1 MTEEVKTIMGG
12 GINSPAGTPLNIF
25 GTIAHHP
32 RLLKRFMNFA
42 GMFLNKGL
50 LPDRE
55 REIVILR
62 VGWNCQSV
70 YEFGQ
75 HTLIGQRVGLSLKE
89 IDALT
94 KDVEQFAWNNRDR
107 VLINMSD
114 ELCAD
119 DCVSTPTWAQLST
132 QWNEAELVERAKR
145 KQIYEAEE
153 RAARAQCKECRK
165 PFPGIFR
172 KKRYAVAAAWG
183 LTRDYY
189 CEDCF
194 LALPKNEKLDDPEER
209 DTSDLWG

>member
-1 MTEEVKTIMGG
+1 MKQDMSMNESLSPLGKLRPTSPRIAPLVDLTEELQTIMGG

-42 GMFLNKGL
+42 GLFLNKGL
-50 LPDRE
+50 LPARE

-75 HTLIGQRVGLSLKE
+75 HTVIGQRVGLSMTE

-94 KDVEQFAWNNRDR
+94 KNSNEYNWSDRDVA
-107 VLINMSD
+107 LIAMSD

-119 DCVSTPTWAQLST
+119 NCVSDATWKSLT
-132 QWNEAELVERAKR
+132 TYWKTDELIELVMVAGTYRLVSGFLNTMGVELDVDT
-145 KQIYEAEE
+145 
-153 RAARAQCKECRK
+153 
-165 PFPGIFR
+165 PG
-172 KKRYAVAAAWG
+172 W
-183 LTRDYY
+183 
-189 CEDCF
+189 
-194 LALPKNEKLDDPEER
+194 PEQ
-209 DTSDLWG
+209 

>member
-1 MTEEVKTIMGG
+1 MRPPAPRINPVQEMTEEVKIIMGG

-50 LPDRE
+50 LPPRE

-75 HTLIGQRVGLSLKE
+75 HTLIGQRVGLSLNE

-94 KDVEQFAWNNRDR
+94 KDIAEHGWSERDR
-107 VLINMSD
+107 ALIEMSD
-114 ELCAD
+114 DLCSD
-119 DCVSTPTWAQLST
+119 DCVSAATWAELST
-132 QWNEAELVERAKR
+132 QWNEAELVELVMVAGMYRLVSGFLNTMGVELDADT
-145 KQIYEAEE
+145 
-153 RAARAQCKECRK
+153 
-165 PFPGIFR
+165 PG
-172 KKRYAVAAAWG
+172 W
-183 LTRDYY
+183 
-189 CEDCF
+189 
-194 LALPKNEKLDDPEER
+194 PEP
-209 DTSDLWG
+209 

>member
-1 MTEEVKTIMGG
+1 MNEKESPRGSIRPSEPRINPVQEMTEEVKIIMGG

-32 RLLKRFMNFA
+32 RLLKRFINFA

-75 HTLIGQRVGLSLKE
+75 HTVIGQRVGLSLNE
-89 IDALT
+89 IEALT
-94 KDVEQFAWNNRDR
+94 KDVTQHGWSDGDR
-107 VLINMSD
+107 LLINMSD

-119 DCVSTPTWAQLST
+119 DCVSTATWAGLSQ
-132 QWNEAELVERAKR
+132 QWNEAELVELVMVAGMYRLVSGFLNTMGVELDADT
-145 KQIYEAEE
+145 
-153 RAARAQCKECRK
+153 
-165 PFPGIFR
+165 PG
-172 KKRYAVAAAWG
+172 W
-183 LTRDYY
+183 
-189 CEDCF
+189 
-194 LALPKNEKLDDPEER
+194 PE
-209 DTSDLWG
+209 S

>member
-1 MTEEVKTIMGG
+1 MRPPAPRINPVQEMTEEVKIIMGG

-50 LPDRE
+50 LPPRE

-75 HTLIGQRVGLSLKE
+75 HTLIGHRVGLSLTE

-94 KDVEQFAWNNRDR
+94 KDVRQHDWSDRDR

-119 DCVSTPTWAQLST
+119 DCVGSSTWRELQTY
-132 QWNEAELVERAKR
+132 WNEAELIELVMVAGMYRLVSGFLNTMGVELDADT
-145 KQIYEAEE
+145 
-153 RAARAQCKECRK
+153 
-165 PFPGIFR
+165 PG
-172 KKRYAVAAAWG
+172 W
-183 LTRDYY
+183 
-189 CEDCF
+189 
-194 LALPKNEKLDDPEER
+194 PEP
-209 DTSDLWG
+209 

>member
-75 HTLIGQRVGLSLKE
+75 HTIIGQRVGLSLKE

-94 KDVEQFAWNNRDR
+94 KEVSQHDWNNRDR
-107 VLINMSD
+107 LLIEMSD
-114 ELCAD
+114 ELCSD
-119 DCVSTPTWAQLST
+119 DCVSALTWDSLHT
-132 QWNEAELVERAKR
+132 YWNEAELVELVMVAGMYRLVSGFLNTMGVELDADT
-145 KQIYEAEE
+145 
-153 RAARAQCKECRK
+153 
-165 PFPGIFR
+165 PG
-172 KKRYAVAAAWG
+172 W
-183 LTRDYY
+183 
-189 CEDCF
+189 
-194 LALPKNEKLDDPEER
+194 PEP
-209 DTSDLWG
+209 